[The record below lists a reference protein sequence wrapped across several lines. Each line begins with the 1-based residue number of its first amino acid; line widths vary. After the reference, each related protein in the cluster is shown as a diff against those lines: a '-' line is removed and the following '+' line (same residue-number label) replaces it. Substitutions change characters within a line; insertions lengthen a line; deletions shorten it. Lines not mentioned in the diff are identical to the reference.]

1 MNASPPS
8 FCDSIADIASSSWLA
23 LAVKTHMLQSIGDRT
38 LDLLFSQLRLTPTC
52 AFFMFLVRNEHD
64 CFDSTN
70 LVFVQILISVVSIGL
85 QRVRAHLACTLQMHN
100 QPHPRLPSTD
110 VPMTHDSALPANV
123 CFLHLQYSVFGGESV
138 PDMPPLSQDFLI
150 GPVSNIGA
158 PFKSRQK

>member
-52 AFFMFLVRNEHD
+52 AFFKFLVRNEHD

-85 QRVRAHLACTLQMHN
+85 QRVRACTSPFPCTLQMHN
-100 QPHPRLPSTD
+100 QPHPRLPSID
-110 VPMTHDSALPANV
+110 MPMTHDSALPANV

-138 PDMPPLSQDFLI
+138 PDMPPLSQD
-150 GPVSNIGA
+150 SSSA
-158 PFKSRQK
+158 P